1 MSIFDTPLQKS
12 EKEEQESYL
21 IPTPSAM
28 IDKQKSPTQDS
39 QSIFSQSLNKAQTP
53 QPESSKKLSQTEL
66 YKLPEF
72 QELWQSFLNSNALD
86 EDFFEY
92 MRDAEYSVGGAALR
106 AYQAGK
112 WDNKQK
118 QQYLK
123 LQEYFDNTELK
134 GTKEWFQFMRNIG
147 SDLITDPANAAALL
161 FAIPS
166 WGGSMALRAA
176 AGKASQQAIKKYTV
190 SRLAEAPVPTVFK
203 KKAIK
208 DISTRAGLYGAAE
221 GAVWGGAFDYFD
233 QSKNVNLDLQDD
245 INWTQL
251 GLVAGVGG
259 TIGGALGVGIGRLSG
274 PKVAKEEFNHANEQA
289 ILKAAE
295 NKKKLGKQDAD
306 LDDVIDSRL
315 PSFKRTEQFI
325 AATTGKATTA
335 LLSPAKSSP
344 TLQEFLAKIRYDW
357 DFTLLGEKT
366 KGEKA
371 ASFGNSLGRRQG
383 WYLFRLEK
391 ALNDMGRESN
401 WLRLKFGELTEK
413 DNKQLITL
421 LRSPARKK
429 IDGELVDPEI
439 RKVAAQIRSILKD
452 IFKEGKDEK
461 LFKSFQQV
469 INYVP
474 RRFNYA
480 LVEKNKKLLEELII
494 KHGLA
499 DPLTE
504 YKKTKAVLETGKEV
518 DVVLKEQGMIDQ
530 EYFGKDVADV
540 WIDAWKKGDKD
551 TARKLK
557 ANTIVENMLE
567 DRWTPFELRGRG
579 DGGPSYGF
587 LKHRPFHAIPDEEL
601 APFLENN
608 IEQVLQDYIVNASQ
622 AITRTKFFGR
632 TSTEFKKNY
641 LEPIRE
647 ELLAKKMPTDEV
659 GKVVDG
665 VWNMHNKVTGIDAQ
679 VIKNNILRNT
689 SDWGKLSQQMA
700 HLPLATLSSIT
711 EPLILLS
718 RVGIEDTPYVVK
730 DIGKALLKE
739 TSKTIDRTI
748 KGIRR
753 GVLGQK
759 VKGKGKD
766 LNDEEWMELYQTG
779 LALEQAVMERI
790 EGMFG
795 EAFQNKTAKTFQ
807 NMFFKSNIL
816 TQWTSAV
823 QLASFTT
830 GKRLIR
836 SNAKKLYENREGT
849 KFLSRKKQRYYEEQL
864 EDLGLNINET
874 LTWYKSSLKNG
885 KVDNTL
891 ATKNKFYKN
900 NIMSAANRFT
910 KEIILN
916 PSTAEANRPMWF
928 SDPSVNYLVQFA
940 GYPTVFN
947 NTILKRFVNESKN
960 YPLIAGPKVL
970 ATTLLMTSVALL
982 GNYVR
987 TVGIQRNEERW
998 KDMSIGELISESIR
1012 RWGGFGP
1019 FDYVARWAD
1028 QEDRG
1033 LGIVPRISKSVVG
1046 PLPQDIMDMFLY
1058 RKGIAETALS
1068 NVPYSAL
1075 LPTER
1080 KKELKKLGREI
1091 DDTIEGV
1098 EKKKT
1103 KKYRS
1108 IFDKGGLV
1116 ENVANASAE
1125 PEENKVRGQPFTYA
1139 ELGGVLAQ
1147 DVEDRRGFAIGG
1159 NVKSDEV
1166 EGDKSIHPFAKEL
1179 EKLGIKPQELPKS
1192 LKANIWKILDKVK
1205 ENGYRTKEEH
1215 DLITSWLLPSYPI
1228 DSPRKLRQFD
1238 LPFSPY
1244 TKDYYSSVYNHIKDE
1259 YNYLVEDK
1267 ENIPKIDNMIS
1278 TLRKDFKS
1286 IPQNTRTEQDMFN
1299 EFKTDLLS
1307 QIHKIYKRENKLPE
1321 TYDEFIKNPI
1331 RTELTLATGGRVGF
1345 AIGGDYWSDRQGT
1358 GIITSFRNIGR
1369 GLFKIFQNIR
1379 NGYRWFDTAPFIDRI
1394 ENPKEYR
1401 SLLNPDGTRST
1412 YKMSAEVDEH
1422 NPNLWYVFPTMIP
1435 PKRITEGNT
1444 KNEWLQFDDNRQAL
1458 EHNIKFGNIKI
1469 FSNKEDAITYAEGGY
1484 KEDTELENQMDRLG
1498 LAEGGEASREEK
1510 EKEYKQKRQEL
1521 EDYISKNI
1529 LVSKEAQMSL
1539 LSGEGYRDP
1548 RFIATTGNELIDKY
1562 GLHPLAAEGS
1572 GQVLYDKQL
1581 GLQVSSNKNASV
1593 IDIDTGVSAETLGI
1607 YNPSSDQLKY
1617 QSMTYDLGRTDR
1629 TPEETQVHEIIHRA
1643 DERSGYK
1650 EHREKRLKANLP
1662 KELKVYGHNR
1672 FSPLTKEILAYGLQH
1687 KLAGGNFNDKELTDQ
1702 VKFRIRRY
1710 ARNFK
1715 NPKKIEEE
1723 LLQAMPT
1730 IVEDFES
1737 YLQELE
1743 E

>member
-176 AGKASQQAIKKYTV
+176 AGKASQEAIKKYTV

-221 GAVWGGAFDYFD
+221 GAVWGGVFDYFD

-452 IFKEGKDEK
+452 IFKEGKDKK
-461 LFKSFQQV
+461 LFTAFQKV
-469 INYVP
+469 INYVH
-474 RRFNYA
+474 RRFNYP
-480 LVEKNKKLLEELII
+480 LVEKNKETLEKLII

-551 TARKLK
+551 TARKSK
-557 ANTIVENMLE
+557 ASRIVKNMLE

-608 IEQVLQDYIVNASQ
+608 IEQVLQDYIINASQ

-641 LEPIRE
+641 LAPIRE

-891 ATKNKFYKN
+891 ATENKFYKN

-1125 PEENKVRGQPFTYA
+1125 PEEKKVRGQPFTYA

-1244 TKDYYSSVYNHIKDE
+1244 IKDQYSSVYNHIKDE

-1286 IPQNTRTEQDMFN
+1286 IPQNKITEQDMLN

-1358 GIITSFRNIGR
+1358 GIITSFKNIGR
-1369 GLFKIFQNIR
+1369 GLGKIFPNIR
-1379 NGYRWFDTAPFIDRI
+1379 NVYRGFDTAPFIDRI
-1394 ENPKEYR
+1394 ENPKEYP
-1401 SLLNPDGTRST
+1401 SFLNPDGTRST
-1412 YKMSAEVDEH
+1412 HKMSAEVDEH

-1581 GLQVSSNKNASV
+1581 GLQVSSNKKASV

>member
-176 AGKASQQAIKKYTV
+176 AGKASQEAIKKYTV

-421 LRSPARKK
+421 LWNPARKK

-452 IFKEGKDEK
+452 IFKEGKDKK
-461 LFKSFQQV
+461 LFKAFQQV

-551 TARKLK
+551 KARELK
-557 ANTIVENMLE
+557 ADTIVENMLE
-567 DRWTPFELRGRG
+567 DRWTPFELRGRSKA
-579 DGGPSYGF
+579 GPGYGF

-641 LEPIRE
+641 LAPIRE

-891 ATKNKFYKN
+891 ATENKFYKN

-1125 PEENKVRGQPFTYA
+1125 PEEKKVRGQPLTYA

-1244 TKDYYSSVYNHIKDE
+1244 IKDQYSSVYNHIKDE

-1286 IPQNTRTEQDMFN
+1286 IPQNKITEQDMLN

-1358 GIITSFRNIGR
+1358 GIITSFKNIGR
-1369 GLFKIFQNIR
+1369 GLGKIFPNIR
-1379 NGYRWFDTAPFIDRI
+1379 NVYRGFDTAPFIDRI
-1394 ENPKEYR
+1394 ENPKEYP
-1401 SLLNPDGTRST
+1401 SFLNPDGTRST
-1412 YKMSAEVDEH
+1412 HKMSAEVDEH